1 MILVCLTCALAGA
14 IISVVCTLL
23 FFQGDKTWI
32 KIVSPIIGISGTG
45 AAYILVKNIAG
56 VNDQKAMQV
65 GVVILLFSI
74 VIVAPITLYFLCKV
88 LKDQDGNQTIRVR
101 DILLGQ
107 KKFIDTY
114 YETRA
119 EELKEKFYSRM
130 IEEEKEKINSAR
142 DALQIRERD
151 ITSRELKLQ
160 SQIQDKVAMNLP
172 MEAYVPM
179 TNDFLGQFPDF
190 IESLAKYIND
200 VGRITS
206 EYIDHFDQ
214 NKKYNLLYS
223 YFLAICSFTMEDLFG
238 TSSRNVRI
246 HFRILDGDKYIKF
259 VAIIGQSIYEDDL
272 KPMPLNRGM
281 IRQSYCN
288 QTSLIKSLNIQY
300 DEQGTHRKIWE
311 DYMTLTFCDIK
322 KDENPFIS
330 MGISVKNKEKFKHL
344 LYFLNFYKI
353 ENFLQDRLK
362 EIDKVYHIVDTIE
375 TNFSRQNG

>member
-1 MILVCLTCALAGA
+1 MMPVYLICALTGT
-14 IISVVCTLL
+14 IIGVVCTLL
-23 FFQGDKTWI
+23 FFQNDKTWVKFI
-32 KIVSPIIGISGTG
+32 SPIVGISGTG
-45 AAYILVKNIAG
+45 AAYILVRNIAG
-56 VNDQKAMQV
+56 VNNQKTIQI
-65 GVVILLFSI
+65 GVVILLLSI
-74 VIVAPITLYFLCKV
+74 VIIAPITLYFLCKV
-88 LKDQDGNQTIRVR
+88 LKDKDGNQTIRVR

-114 YETRA
+114 YEQRA
-119 EELKEKFYSRM
+119 EELKENFYSKM

-151 ITSRELKLQ
+151 INSRESKLQ
-160 SQIQDKVAMNLP
+160 KQIQDKVAMNLP

-206 EYIDHFDQ
+206 EYIDCFDE

-223 YFLAICSFTMEDLFG
+223 YFLALCSFTMEDLFD
-238 TSSRNVRI
+238 TSSQNVRI
-246 HFRILDGDKYIKF
+246 HFRILEGDKYVKF
-259 VAIIGQSIYEDDL
+259 VAKIGKSIYEDDL
-272 KPMPLNRGM
+272 TPMPLNRGM
-281 IRQSYCN
+281 IRQSYNN

-300 DEQGTHRKIWE
+300 DERGTHRKVWE

-322 KDENPFIS
+322 KDGNPFIS

-375 TNFSRQNG
+375 TNFPKQNG

>member
-1 MILVCLTCALAGA
+1 MMAVYLICVLTGT

-23 FFQGDKTWI
+23 FFQTDKTWV
-32 KIVSPIIGISGTG
+32 KIISPIVGISGTG
-45 AAYILVKNIAG
+45 AAYILVRNIAG
-56 VNDQKAMQV
+56 TNDQKTIQI

-74 VIVAPITLYFLCKV
+74 VIVAPITLYLLCRF
-88 LKDQDGNQTIRVR
+88 LKDKDGNQPIRAR

-114 YETRA
+114 YEQRA
-119 EELKEKFYSRM
+119 EELKESFYSKM

-151 ITSRELKLQ
+151 INSRESKLQ
-160 SQIQDKVAMNLP
+160 KQIQDKVALNLP

-190 IESLAKYIND
+190 IEGLAKYIND

-206 EYIDHFDQ
+206 DYIDSFDE

-223 YFLAICSFTMEDLFG
+223 YFLALCSFTMEDLFD
-238 TSSRNVRI
+238 TSSKNVRI
-246 HFRILDGDKYIKF
+246 HFRILEGDKYVKF
-259 VAIIGQSIYEDDL
+259 VAKIGKSIYEDDL
-272 KPMPLNRGM
+272 TPMPLNRGM
-281 IRQSYCN
+281 IRQSYNN

-300 DEQGTHRKIWE
+300 DERGTHRKIWE

-322 KDENPFIS
+322 KDGNPFIS

-375 TNFSRQNG
+375 NNFPKQNR

>member
-1 MILVCLTCALAGA
+1 MMPVYLICALTGTIIGA
-14 IISVVCTLL
+14 VCTLL
-23 FFQGDKTWI
+23 FFQNDKTWVKFI
-32 KIVSPIIGISGTG
+32 SPIVGISGTG

-56 VNDQKAMQV
+56 VNNQKTIQI
-65 GVVILLFSI
+65 GVVILLLSI
-74 VIVAPITLYFLCKV
+74 VIIAPITLYFLCKV
-88 LKDQDGNQTIRVR
+88 LKDKDGNQTIRVR

-114 YETRA
+114 YEQRA
-119 EELKEKFYSRM
+119 EELKENFYSKM

-151 ITSRELKLQ
+151 INSRESKLQ
-160 SQIQDKVAMNLP
+160 KQIQDKVAMNLP

-206 EYIDHFDQ
+206 EYIDCFDE

-223 YFLAICSFTMEDLFG
+223 YFLALCSFTMEDLFD
-238 TSSRNVRI
+238 TSSQNVRI
-246 HFRILDGDKYIKF
+246 HFRILEGDKYVKF
-259 VAIIGQSIYEDDL
+259 VAKIGKSIYEDDL
-272 KPMPLNRGM
+272 TPMPLNRGM
-281 IRQSYCN
+281 IRQSYNN

-300 DEQGTHRKIWE
+300 DERGTHRKVWE

-322 KDENPFIS
+322 KDGNPFIS

-375 TNFSRQNG
+375 TNFPKQNG